1 MADGARFVAIVAAG
15 QRPGVDPL
23 AAHFGVAWKALVR
36 VGGRTM
42 LSHVVKTLLQVP
54 AIARVIIVAQDQQA
68 LLGDDDTRWLAQ
80 APRVSFA
87 RSQSSLSASLI
98 SVLHQENLPWPVLVT
113 TADHPLLS
121 RAMVEDVIAQ
131 SAEADVSVAVVERKT
146 LLARYPD
153 NRRTWLPFKGGAYS
167 GANIFA
173 FTSAGALAA
182 LNIWRAVE
190 QDRKKGW
197 KLLQRFGFWLAL
209 KALLR
214 LISLEKAMA
223 EASQKLGFSA
233 KPVILPFAEAA
244 IDVDKPSDHALV
256 SAIMGGAGGTEGR

>member
-1 MADGARFVAIVAAG
+1 VADGARFVAIVAAG

-42 LSHVVKTLLQVP
+42 LSHVVKTLLQSP
-54 AIARVIIVAQDQQA
+54 AIARVIVIAQDQHA
-68 LLGDDDTRWLAQ
+68 LLSDDDTRWLAQ

-87 RSQSSLSASLI
+87 KSQASLSASLI
-98 SVLHQENLPWPVLVT
+98 TLLEQETLPWPVLVT

-121 RAMVEDVIAQ
+121 RAMLEEVMAHSSESD
-131 SAEADVSVAVVERKT
+131 VAVGLVERAT
-146 LLARYPD
+146 LLARYPE
-153 NRRTWLPFKGGAYS
+153 NKRTWLPFKGGAYS
-167 GANIFA
+167 GANIFT
-173 FTSAGALAA
+173 FSGPGALKA
-182 LNIWRAVE
+182 LGIWRDVE

-197 KLLQRFGFWLAL
+197 KLLQRFGFWLAV
-209 KALLR
+209 KSLLR
-214 LISLEKAMA
+214 LITLEKAMN

-244 IDVDKPSDHALV
+244 IDVDKLSDHKLV
-256 SAIMGGAGGTEGR
+256 ETIMAEPKGA